1 MIFCSCRE
9 KADEVT
15 LVIPLV
21 DLCDRVRIWLR
32 ARHHL
37 RMLIVNMLADDPVN
51 VDDEDLSQNET
62 RTLNSC
68 GVLRMFLIVR
78 SEQSDCIRAL

>member
-1 MIFCSCRE
+1 MLFCSRRE
-9 KADEVT
+9 EADEVT

-32 ARHHL
+32 AWHQL

-51 VDDEDLSQNET
+51 IDDEDLSQNET
-62 RTLNSC
+62 RTLN
-68 GVLRMFLIVR
+68 VLRN
-78 SEQSDCIRAL
+78 A